1 MSTINVNYM
10 TRTYNQF
17 LNNQQVRTP
26 SNKSM
31 ADTIADKLAGNEK
44 TEDVGSTAKTGVV
57 STKDMT
63 MEEYK
68 VYISNRISGL
78 SIHPSRTLQSFA
90 VNISEAGFEA
100 MKNDPEYE
108 EWVLGYLEK
117 DFMISDP
124 WTSVCGGSYVVYNFG
139 TSKEEFHAEGW
150 YAGYQNNHEKS
161 LYESK
166 TENSFWERRIE
177 NKKRLEKQIEKKQE
191 QKRIREEMEEQAAYE
206 EYILQKM
213 VRDADEVSI
222 NLSTVSD
229 TKPTV
234 TSSQAVSSYEASFVV
249 TEDSVSSLRG

>member
-10 TRTYNQF
+10 TKTYNAF
-17 LNNQQVRTP
+17 LKNQTVKT
-26 SNKSM
+26 SSEKSM
-31 ADTIADKLAGNEK
+31 IDVITDKYAETEK
-44 TEDVGSTAKTGVV
+44 TENVMGTLKTETV

-63 MEEYK
+63 LDEYK
-68 VYISNRISGL
+68 AYISNRISGL

-150 YAGYQNNHEKS
+150 YAGYQNNHGKS

-166 TENSFWERRIE
+166 AENSFWERRIE

-234 TSSQAVSSYEASFVV
+234 TSSQAVSSYEASFMV
-249 TEDSVSSLRG
+249 TENSVSSLRG